1 MSEIQKKFSD
11 LIVYNSITN
20 ELPDEKYDITKA
32 FSFVEFLNYVKVLD
46 DDNTENFEQFKLYLK
61 NWELID
67 TKNNRENALSLRG
80 QYINFFNE
88 LLLVYSTSEEK
99 RYFSNL
105 DLNDVESLT
114 NAIPFF
120 TRKIN
125 EIVNYYRDKRNTFK
139 KDLREYKNKGSVES
153 VKNFTKN
160 TILNFL
166 ESDISSITLLQPLT
180 SIQRNLKI
188 ELEEGYDT
196 FNDYYDVDPNDTTQ
210 TSNANDIPSTT
221 FINLDAAI
229 ADTITENGIY
239 IEELLPFKLTV
250 DFDSPEEQFLQRED
264 YIDYNLD
271 LSVNSAGDSINNT
284 PRDTLKILYEA
295 ELSQK
300 LTGTDYYFLSATT
313 DGIMLSGKLFTA
325 ENEIENALNINYPT
339 SIVEPSTETDFERQV
354 GLYYKP
360 TNFSIL
366 RVNGS
371 YITKLKTDISPGL
384 YVYPDPSK
392 YGDIIGTSTDKR
404 DSPYNFF
411 FDESSYKNVSSSYG
425 RRIVKGNKKDH
436 YFHSYN
442 SYQQNRITDNSLS
455 SFRVHYPDLINFGM
469 IHKIDSDIYGNEFVS
484 YVDDIG
490 VIKNQDDSEATNVI
504 NAPFKSGNT
513 IDFSENR
520 YGDVVPKKS
529 LEEIRKSKKHVYLK
543 DVSNNTFL
551 PLSASNFSI
560 IIDKYKSNN
569 TLYDELKN
577 NLLDVN
583 IYEDTLSFK
592 TSSYNVIDRYS
603 FDGKFRATSIAPMIL
618 ERDLNFY
625 NMSIITDDLLVG
637 DNIIKCNISLIP
649 DFANGVNADLNNC
662 FYYEFYL
669 YDLNKNVPSII
680 IDRNSYNLDYFIDLT
695 YFNIDT
701 KLTQIKNA
709 DLTYNSKLDSYNLAV
724 NYYDLNGLVYIHVLV
739 FDIIN
744 SEIIITDNRL
754 YKPSSPVFTTT
765 FTDASNLTAYSLS
778 SILTTPTVNLAFASV
793 QF

>member
-11 LIVYNSITN
+11 LIVYNSVTN
-20 ELPDEKYDITKA
+20 KLPDAKYDITKA

-67 TKNNRENALSLRG
+67 TTNNRQNAISLRG

-153 VKNFTKN
+153 VKNFTKH

-166 ESDISSITLLQPLT
+166 ESDISTITLLQPLS

-196 FNDYYDVDPNDTTQ
+196 FNDYYDVDPNNTTQ
-210 TSNANDIPSTT
+210 TSNANDIPAIT

-264 YIDYNLD
+264 YIDYNID

-313 DGIMLSGKLFTA
+313 EGIMLSGKLFTA

-339 SIVEPSTETDFERQV
+339 SIVEPSAETDFERDV

-384 YVYPDPSK
+384 YVYPDPNK
-392 YGDIIGTSTDKR
+392 YGDIIGTGTDER
-404 DSPYNFF
+404 DTPYNFF
-411 FDESSYKNVSSSYG
+411 FDESSYKNASSSYG
-425 RRIVKGNKKDH
+425 RRIVKSNKKDH
-436 YFHSYN
+436 YFHSYT

-520 YGDVVPKKS
+520 YGVVVPKKS

-551 PLSASNFSI
+551 PLSSSNFST

-577 NLLDVN
+577 SLLEVN

-603 FDGKFRATSIAPMIL
+603 FDGEFRATSLAPMIL
-618 ERDLNFY
+618 ERDMNFY
-625 NMSIITDDLLVG
+625 NMSFITNDLQVD
-637 DNIIKCNISLIP
+637 DNIIKCNISLVP
-649 DFANGVNADLNNC
+649 SFSSLNNC

-669 YDLNKNVPSII
+669 YDLNKNTPSTI
-680 IDRNSYNLDYFIDLT
+680 IDRNIYNLAYFEDLT
-695 YFNIDT
+695 KFDIDV
-701 KLTQIKNA
+701 KLTQLKNA
-709 DLTYNSKLDSYNLAV
+709 ELTYNSKLDSYNLAV
-724 NYYDLNGLVYIHVLV
+724 NYCDSTGLIYIHVLI

-744 SEIIITDNRL
+744 NKFIITDNRL
-754 YKPSSPVFTTT
+754 YKPSTTVFTTV
-765 FTDASNLTAYSLS
+765 FTDASTLTAYSLS
-778 SILTTPTVNLAFASV
+778 SILTTPTINLAFASL

>member
-11 LIVYNSITN
+11 LIVYNSVTN
-20 ELPDEKYDITKA
+20 KLPDAKYDITKA

-67 TKNNRENALSLRG
+67 TTNNRQNAISLRG

-153 VKNFTKN
+153 VKNFTKH

-166 ESDISSITLLQPLT
+166 ESDISTITLLQPLS

-196 FNDYYDVDPNDTTQ
+196 FNDYYDVDPNNTTQ
-210 TSNANDIPSTT
+210 TSNANDIPAIT

-264 YIDYNLD
+264 YIDYNID

-313 DGIMLSGKLFTA
+313 EGIMLSGKLFTA

-339 SIVEPSTETDFERQV
+339 SIVEPSTETDFERDV

-371 YITKLKTDISPGL
+371 YITKLKT
-384 YVYPDPSK
+384 
-392 YGDIIGTSTDKR
+392 
-404 DSPYNFF
+404 
-411 FDESSYKNVSSSYG
+411 
-425 RRIVKGNKKDH
+425 
-436 YFHSYN
+436 
-442 SYQQNRITDNSLS
+442 
-455 SFRVHYPDLINFGM
+455 
-469 IHKIDSDIYGNEFVS
+469 
-484 YVDDIG
+484 
-490 VIKNQDDSEATNVI
+490 
-504 NAPFKSGNT
+504 
-513 IDFSENR
+513 
-520 YGDVVPKKS
+520 
-529 LEEIRKSKKHVYLK
+529 
-543 DVSNNTFL
+543 
-551 PLSASNFSI
+551 AS
-560 IIDKYKSNN
+560 
-569 TLYDELKN
+569 
-577 NLLDVN
+577 
-583 IYEDTLSFK
+583 
-592 TSSYNVIDRYS
+592 
-603 FDGKFRATSIAPMIL
+603 
-618 ERDLNFY
+618 
-625 NMSIITDDLLVG
+625 
-637 DNIIKCNISLIP
+637 
-649 DFANGVNADLNNC
+649 
-662 FYYEFYL
+662 
-669 YDLNKNVPSII
+669 
-680 IDRNSYNLDYFIDLT
+680 
-695 YFNIDT
+695 
-701 KLTQIKNA
+701 
-709 DLTYNSKLDSYNLAV
+709 
-724 NYYDLNGLVYIHVLV
+724 
-739 FDIIN
+739 
-744 SEIIITDNRL
+744 
-754 YKPSSPVFTTT
+754 
-765 FTDASNLTAYSLS
+765 
-778 SILTTPTVNLAFASV
+778 
-793 QF
+793 

>member
-1 MSEIQKKFSD
+1 MK
-11 LIVYNSITN
+11 
-20 ELPDEKYDITKA
+20 KYDITKA

-67 TKNNRENALSLRG
+67 TKNNRENTLSLRG

-180 SIQRNLKI
+180 SVQRNLKI

-196 FNDYYDVDPNDTTQ
+196 FNDYYDVDPTDTTQ
-210 TSNANDIPSTT
+210 TSNANNIPATT

-264 YIDYNLD
+264 YIDYNID
-271 LSVNSAGDSINNT
+271 LSVNSTGDIINNT

-313 DGIMLSGKLFTA
+313 EGIMLSGKLFTA

-392 YGDIIGTSTDKR
+392 YGDIIGTGTDKR
-404 DSPYNFF
+404 DTPYNFF
-411 FDESSYKNVSSSYG
+411 FDESSYKNASSSYG
-425 RRIVKGNKKDH
+425 RRIVKSNKKDH

-442 SYQQNRITDNSLS
+442 SYQQNRITDNPLS

-469 IHKIDSDIYGNEFVS
+469 IHKVDSDIYGNEFVS
-484 YVDDIG
+484 YVADAG
-490 VIKNQDDSEATNVI
+490 VIKNQDDSEAVNVI

-513 IDFSENR
+513 IDVSQNR
-520 YGDVVPKKS
+520 YGDVAPKKS
-529 LEEIRKSKKHVYLK
+529 LEEIKNSKKYVYLK

-551 PLSASNFSI
+551 PLSSSNFSV

-569 TLYDELKN
+569 TLYGELKN
-577 NLLDVN
+577 NMLEVN
-583 IYEDTLSFK
+583 IYDNTLSFK
-592 TSSYNVIDRYS
+592 TLSYNVIDGYT
-603 FDGKFRATSIAPMIL
+603 FDGKFRAASIAPMIL
-618 ERDLNFY
+618 QRDAKFFD
-625 NMSIITDDLLVG
+625 MSFITDDLVVG
-637 DNIIKCNISLIP
+637 DNIIKCNISLMP
-649 DFANGVNADLNNC
+649 GFTAFNNS
-662 FYYEFYL
+662 FYYEFL
-669 YDLNKNVPSII
+669 FV
-680 IDRNSYNLDYFIDLT
+680 
-695 YFNIDT
+695 
-701 KLTQIKNA
+701 
-709 DLTYNSKLDSYNLAV
+709 
-724 NYYDLNGLVYIHVLV
+724 
-739 FDIIN
+739 
-744 SEIIITDNRL
+744 
-754 YKPSSPVFTTT
+754 
-765 FTDASNLTAYSLS
+765 
-778 SILTTPTVNLAFASV
+778 
-793 QF
+793 